1 MLNLQGLSS
10 EPSREGE
17 VQGSLV
23 WDSQDLSCLFLL
35 LLLTLLSVLWA
46 WELSSSV
53 SSFQATF
60 PIQGAPYS
68 SKVRATPKPVCVK
81 ENGASETAIKWSVH
95 LANREPQLHAE
106 VFGPEK

>member
-10 EPSREGE
+10 EPRREGE

-23 WDSQDLSCLFLL
+23 WDSQDLSCLL

-60 PIQGAPYS
+60 PIQGAPYR
-68 SKVRATPKPVCVK
+68 SKVRATPSLYV
-81 ENGASETAIKWSVH
+81 
-95 LANREPQLHAE
+95 
-106 VFGPEK
+106 